1 MNAFRLIALAS
12 LVLALSC
19 TSRQFSDAPAEM
31 ERRIDDI
38 LKKLTLEEKIGQMTA
53 LEVSL
58 ITATDTSFTT
68 EKLAMLPE
76 AKLDAVIRRFGLEK
90 KYKAADMVLDLQ
102 HIDMDRAHKIYD
114 LSLDIAARGDFH
126 LDEIALDSLIG
137 KYKVGCILNPP
148 MMCAQKPEL
157 WNDLVRKIQEKSM
170 QELGIPCVY
179 ALDQMHGTTYTDGG
193 TLFPSAINLAATFN
207 RDLARSMGEITAY
220 ETRACGV
227 SWVYGPVMD
236 LGRHQAWTR
245 QYEGFG
251 EDAFLAGEMGTAVVE
266 GLQGTDKNRIDS
278 YHVASTL
285 KHFFAYGI
293 PDNGLDRTP
302 TTISEMELRERQ
314 FAPFLKGFR
323 AGALT
328 TMTNS
333 SIVNGM
339 NGVANRRFLT
349 GWLKEDLE
357 WDGVIITDWGDLE
370 NLRVRDHI
378 ASTKKEAV
386 EMAVNA
392 GVDMLMVPSEYTYGP
407 LLKELVDEG
416 KVSMERIDEA
426 VRRVLRM
433 KFRLGLF
440 DVPVTQ
446 VKDYPELGS
455 ASFAAKSYQAALESE
470 VLLKNEDGILPLRK
484 GTRIL
489 VTGPNANSMRTLNG
503 GWSYTWQGAGQE
515 RFTDRYHTIYEA
527 LSEKFGSSNVRLVE
541 GVSYDF
547 GASWDKEKEPCIAD
561 AVKAA
566 AWADCIVACIGE
578 NSYAETTGNIAD
590 ITLSRNQLDLVKAL
604 EATRKPV
611 ILILNEGRG
620 RIIYDIVKGAKA
632 IVHTML
638 PGNYGGDALADLLSG
653 DENFS
658 GKLPYTYSA
667 HTNALVKYDYKACE
681 RREVMSGVYDYD
693 AKTYQLWWFGEGLSY
708 TEFAYSNLTVDKVEF
723 SQDDVLH
730 FSVDVTNTG
739 GCAGK
744 DVVMLFSSDLYAS
757 VMPDNRRLRAFEK
770 IDLQPGQTRTVH
782 FSLPASDLA
791 FVNLDNHWMLEEGD
805 FEMTVGD
812 QTLLVRCARTYI
824 WNTPNIP
831 EQK

>member
-1 MNAFRLIALAS
+1 
-12 LVLALSC
+12 
-19 TSRQFSDAPAEM
+19 M
-31 ERRIDDI
+31 EKQVERI
-38 LKKLTLEEKIGQMTA
+38 LRNLTLEEKIGQMTA

-58 ITATDTSFTT
+58 ITAKDTSYTT
-68 EKLAMLPE
+68 EKLALMPE
-76 AKLDAVIRRFGLEK
+76 ADLDAVIRHFGLEK
-90 KYKAADMVLDLQ
+90 KYKAADMVLDLTN
-102 HIDMDRAHKIYD
+102 IDMDRAHKIYD
-114 LSLDIAARGDFH
+114 LSLDIAARGDFQ
-126 LDEIALDSLIG
+126 LDEAALDSLIG
-137 KYKVGCILNPP
+137 KYKVGSILNPP
-148 MMCAQKPEL
+148 MMCAQRPEV
-157 WNDLVRKIQEKSM
+157 WNELIRKIQEKSLA
-170 QELGIPCVY
+170 ELDIPCVY
-179 ALDQMHGTTYTDGG
+179 ALDQMHGTTYTEGG
-193 TLFPSAINLAATFN
+193 TLFPSAINMAATFN

-251 EDAFLAGEMGTAVVE
+251 EDAFLAGEMGKAVIE
-266 GLQGTDKNRIDS
+266 GMQGTDLNDIDNQ
-278 YHVASTL
+278 HVAATL

-302 TTISEMELRERQ
+302 TTISDMELRERQ

-339 NGVANRRFLT
+339 NGVANKRFLT
-349 GWLKEDLE
+349 GWLKEDLD

-378 ASTKKEAV
+378 AETKKEAV
-386 EMAVNA
+386 MMAVNA
-392 GVDMLMVPSEYTYGP
+392 GVDVLMVPSEYSYGP
-407 LLKELVDEG
+407 LLKELVEEG
-416 KVSMERIDEA
+416 KVSMHRIDDA
-426 VRRVLRM
+426 VRRVLRLKM
-433 KFRLGLF
+433 RLGLF
-440 DVPVTQ
+440 DQPITQ
-446 VKDYPELGS
+446 MQDYPEIGS
-455 ASFAAKSYQAALESE
+455 EAFARKAYQAALESE
-470 VLLKNEDGILPLRK
+470 VLLKNEDGILPLRQ
-484 GTRIL
+484 GSRIL

-515 RFTDRYHTIYEA
+515 RFTEKFNTIFEA
-527 LSEKFGSSNVRLVE
+527 LQNKFGAQNVRLVE
-541 GVSYDF
+541 GVSYDY
-547 GASWDKEKEPCIAD
+547 GAAWDKEKEPRINE

-590 ITLSRNQLDLVKAL
+590 ISLSRNQLDLVKAL
-604 EATRKPV
+604 EATGKPV
-611 ILILNEGRG
+611 ILVLNEGRG
-620 RIIYDIVKGAKA
+620 RIIYDIVKEAKA
-632 IVHTML
+632 IIHTML
-638 PGNYGGDALADLLSG
+638 PGNYGGDALAELLSG

-658 GKLPYTYSA
+658 GRLPYTYSA

-708 TEFAYSNLTVDKVEF
+708 TTFQYGNLAVDKTEF
-723 SQDDVLH
+723 SKDDVLRI
-730 FSVDVTNTG
+730 SVDVTNTG
-739 GCAGK
+739 ERSGK
-744 DVVMLFSSDLYAS
+744 EVVMLFSSDIYAS

-770 IDLQPGQTRTVH
+770 IDLKPGETKTVH
-782 FSLPASDLA
+782 FDIPASDLA
-791 FVNLDNHWMLEEGD
+791 FVNMDGRWMLEEGD
-805 FEMTVGD
+805 FDIMVGD
-812 QTLLVRCARTYI
+812 QTLPIHCVESYI

-831 EQK
+831 EK

>member
-1 MNAFRLIALAS
+1 
-12 LVLALSC
+12 
-19 TSRQFSDAPAEM
+19 M
-31 ERRIDDI
+31 EKQVERI
-38 LKKLTLEEKIGQMTA
+38 LQTLTLEEKIGQMTA

-58 ITATDTSFTT
+58 ITAKDTSYTT
-68 EKLAMLPE
+68 EKLALMPE
-76 AKLDAVIRRFGLEK
+76 ADLDAVIRHFGLEK
-90 KYKAADMVLDLQ
+90 KYKAADMVLDLTN
-102 HIDMDRAHKIYD
+102 IDMDRAHKIYD
-114 LSLDIAARGDFH
+114 LSLDIAARGDFQ
-126 LDEIALDSLIG
+126 LDEAALDSLIG
-137 KYKVGCILNPP
+137 KYKVGSILNPP
-148 MMCAQKPEL
+148 MMCAQRPEV
-157 WNDLVRKIQEKSM
+157 WNELIRKIQEKSLA
-170 QELGIPCVY
+170 ELGIPCVY
-179 ALDQMHGTTYTDGG
+179 ALDQMHGTTYTEGG
-193 TLFPSAINLAATFN
+193 TLFPSAINMAATFN

-251 EDAFLAGEMGTAVVE
+251 EDAFLAGEMGKAVIE
-266 GLQGTDKNRIDS
+266 GMQGTDPNDIDNQ
-278 YHVASTL
+278 HVAATL

-302 TTISEMELRERQ
+302 TTISDMELRERQ

-349 GWLKEDLE
+349 GWLKEDLD

-378 ASTKKEAV
+378 AETKKEAV
-386 EMAVNA
+386 MMAVNA
-392 GVDMLMVPSEYTYGP
+392 GVDVLMVPSEYTYGP
-407 LLKELVDEG
+407 LLKELVEEG
-416 KVSMERIDEA
+416 KVSMHRIDDA
-426 VRRVLRM
+426 VRRVLRLKM
-433 KFRLGLF
+433 RLGLF
-440 DVPVTQ
+440 DQPITQ
-446 VKDYPELGS
+446 MQDYPEIGS
-455 ASFAAKSYQAALESE
+455 EAFARKAYQAALESE
-470 VLLKNEDGILPLRK
+470 VLLKNEDGILPLRQ
-484 GTRIL
+484 GSRIL

-515 RFTDRYHTIYEA
+515 RFTEKFNTIFEA
-527 LSEKFGSSNVRLVE
+527 LQNKFGAQNVRLVE

-547 GASWDKEKEPCIAD
+547 GAAWDKEKEPRINE

-590 ITLSRNQLDLVKAL
+590 ISLSRNQLDLVKAL
-604 EATRKPV
+604 EATGKPV
-611 ILILNEGRG
+611 ILVLNEGRG

-638 PGNYGGDALADLLSG
+638 PGNYGGDALADLLAG

-708 TEFAYSNLTVDKVEF
+708 TTFQYSNLTADKKEF
-723 SQDDVLH
+723 TKDDVLRLT
-730 FSVDVTNTG
+730 VDVTNTG
-739 GCAGK
+739 ERAGK
-744 DVVMLFSSDLYAS
+744 EVVMLFSSDIYAS
-757 VMPDNRRLRAFEK
+757 VMPDNRRLRAFDK
-770 IDLQPGQTRTVH
+770 IDLLPGETQTVH
-782 FSLPASDLA
+782 FDIPASDLA
-791 FVNLDNHWMLEEGD
+791 FVNMDGHWMLEEGD
-805 FEMTVGD
+805 FEMTVGG
-812 QTLLVRCARTYI
+812 QTLPVRCTETYT

-831 EQK
+831 E

>member
-1 MNAFRLIALAS
+1 
-12 LVLALSC
+12 
-19 TSRQFSDAPAEM
+19 M
-31 ERRIDDI
+31 EKQVERI
-38 LKKLTLEEKIGQMTA
+38 LRNLTLEEKIGQMTA

-58 ITATDTSFTT
+58 ITAKDTSYIT
-68 EKLAMLPE
+68 EKLALMPE
-76 AKLDAVIRRFGLEK
+76 ADLDAVIRHFGLEK
-90 KYKAADMVLDLQ
+90 KYKAADMVLDLTN
-102 HIDMDRAHKIYD
+102 IDMDRAHKIYD
-114 LSLDIAARGDFH
+114 LSLDIAARGDFQ
-126 LDEIALDSLIG
+126 LDEAALDSLIG
-137 KYKVGCILNPP
+137 KYKVGSILNPP
-148 MMCAQKPEL
+148 MMCAQKPEV
-157 WNDLVRKIQEKSM
+157 WNELIRKIQEKSLA
-170 QELGIPCVY
+170 ELGIPCVY

-193 TLFPSAINLAATFN
+193 TLFPSAINMAATFN

-251 EDAFLAGEMGTAVVE
+251 EDVFLAGEMGKAVIE
-266 GLQGTDKNRIDS
+266 GMQGTDYNHIDNQ
-278 YHVASTL
+278 HVAATL

-302 TTISEMELRERQ
+302 TTISDMELRERQ

-339 NGVANRRFLT
+339 NGVANKRFLT
-349 GWLKEDLE
+349 GWLKEDLD

-378 ASTKKEAV
+378 AATKKEAV
-386 EMAVNA
+386 MMAVNA
-392 GVDMLMVPSEYTYGP
+392 GVDVLMVPSEYTYGP
-407 LLKELVDEG
+407 LLKELVEEG
-416 KVSMERIDEA
+416 KVSVDRIDDA
-426 VRRVLRM
+426 VRRVLRLKM
-433 KFRLGLF
+433 RLGLF
-440 DVPVTQ
+440 EQPVTQ
-446 VKDYPELGS
+446 VQDYPEIGS
-455 ASFAAKSYQAALESE
+455 ESFAQKAYQAALESE
-470 VLLKNEDGILPLRK
+470 VLLKNEDGILPLRP
-484 GTRIL
+484 GSRIL

-515 RFTDRYHTIYEA
+515 RFTEQYNTIFEA
-527 LSEKFGSSNVRLVE
+527 LQNKFGAHNVRLVE

-547 GASWDKEKEPCIAD
+547 GAAWDKEKEPQISE

-566 AWADCIVACIGE
+566 AGVDYIVACIGE

-590 ITLSRNQLDLVKAL
+590 ITLSENQLDLVKAL
-604 EATRKPV
+604 EATGKPV

-638 PGNYGGDALADLLSG
+638 PGNYGGDALADLLAG

-708 TEFAYSNLTVDKVEF
+708 TTFQYSNLTADKKEF
-723 SQDDVLH
+723 TKDDVLRLT
-730 FSVDVTNTG
+730 VDVTNTG
-739 GCAGK
+739 ERAGK
-744 DVVMLFSSDLYAS
+744 EVVMLFSSDIYAS
-757 VMPDNRRLRAFEK
+757 VMPDNRRLRAFDK
-770 IDLQPGQTRTVH
+770 IDLLPGETQTVH
-782 FSLPASDLA
+782 FDIPASDLA
-791 FVNLDNHWMLEEGD
+791 FVNMDGRWMLEEGD
-805 FEMTVGD
+805 FEMTVGG
-812 QTLLVRCARTYI
+812 QTLPVRCTETYT

-831 EQK
+831 E

>member
-1 MNAFRLIALAS
+1 
-12 LVLALSC
+12 
-19 TSRQFSDAPAEM
+19 M
-31 ERRIDDI
+31 EKQVERI
-38 LKKLTLEEKIGQMTA
+38 LQTLTLEEKIGQMTA

-58 ITATDTSFTT
+58 ITAKDTSYTT
-68 EKLAMLPE
+68 EKLALMPE
-76 AKLDAVIRRFGLEK
+76 ADLDAVIRHFGLEK
-90 KYKAADMVLDLQ
+90 KYKAADMVLDLTN
-102 HIDMDRAHKIYD
+102 IDMDRAHKIYD
-114 LSLDIAARGDFH
+114 LSLDIAARGDFQ
-126 LDEIALDSLIG
+126 LDEAALDSLIG
-137 KYKVGCILNPP
+137 KYKVGSILNPP
-148 MMCAQKPEL
+148 MMCAQRPEV
-157 WNDLVRKIQEKSM
+157 WNELIRKIQEKSLA
-170 QELGIPCVY
+170 ELGIPCVY
-179 ALDQMHGTTYTDGG
+179 ALDQMHGTTYTEGG
-193 TLFPSAINLAATFN
+193 TLFPSAINMAATFN
-207 RDLARSMGEITAY
+207 RDLVRSMGEITAY

-251 EDAFLAGEMGTAVVE
+251 EDAFLAGEMGKAVIE
-266 GLQGTDKNRIDS
+266 GMQGTDPNDIDNQ
-278 YHVASTL
+278 HVAATL

-302 TTISEMELRERQ
+302 TTISDMELRERQ

-349 GWLKEDLE
+349 GWLKEDLD

-378 ASTKKEAV
+378 AETKKEAV
-386 EMAVNA
+386 MMAVNA
-392 GVDMLMVPSEYTYGP
+392 GVDVLMVPSEYTYGP
-407 LLKELVDEG
+407 LLKELVEEG
-416 KVSMERIDEA
+416 KVSMHRIDDA
-426 VRRVLRM
+426 VRRVLRLKM
-433 KFRLGLF
+433 RLGLF
-440 DVPVTQ
+440 DQPVTQ
-446 VKDYPELGS
+446 IQDYPETGS
-455 ASFAAKSYQAALESE
+455 EAFAQKAYQAALESE
-470 VLLKNEDGILPLRK
+470 VLLKNEGGVLPLRK
-484 GTRIL
+484 GSRIL

-515 RFTDRYHTIYEA
+515 RFTEKYNTIFEA
-527 LSEKFGSSNVRLVE
+527 FQNKFGAQNVRLVE

-547 GASWDKEKEPCIAD
+547 GAAWDKETEPRISE

-566 AWADCIVACIGE
+566 TWADCIVACIGE

-590 ITLSRNQLDLVKAL
+590 ITLSRNQLDLIKAL
-604 EATRKPV
+604 EATGKPV
-611 ILILNEGRG
+611 ILVLNEGRG

-632 IVHTML
+632 IIHAML
-638 PGNYGGDALADLLSG
+638 PGNYGGDALADLLAG

-708 TEFAYSNLTVDKVEF
+708 TTFQYGNLAVDKTEF
-723 SQDDVLH
+723 SKDDVLH
-730 FSVDVTNTG
+730 ISVDVTNTG
-739 GCAGK
+739 ERSGK
-744 DVVMLFSSDLYAS
+744 EVVMLFSSDIYAS

-770 IDLQPGQTRTVH
+770 IDLKPGETKTVH
-782 FSLPASDLA
+782 FDIPASDLA
-791 FVNLDNHWMLEEGD
+791 FVNMDGRWMLEEGD
-805 FEMTVGD
+805 FDIMVGD
-812 QTLLVRCARTYI
+812 QTLPIHCVESYI

-831 EQK
+831 EE